1 MYCEELYPFLYDIL
15 DTVSLKNSVKLAKG
29 AKNVLDHALFR
40 PRPFWAPL
48 LLWPTTEN
56 SLKYALLS

>member
-29 AKNVLDHALFR
+29 AENVLDHALFG
-40 PRPFWAPL
+40 PPSYCGPPL
-48 LLWPTTEN
+48 KIP
-56 SLKYALLS
+56 

>member
-29 AKNVLDHALFR
+29 AENVLDHALFR
-40 PRPFWAPL
+40 PRPFWAPPL
-48 LLWPTTEN
+48 TV
-56 SLKYALLS
+56 AHH